1 MNKTTRRE
9 YILQLLESKTMY
21 AIQKR
26 NLTKD
31 MAIETIQLAKEMSL
45 LRNNVSMELNLLV
58 KAGLAIKIIGKPVYY
73 FATKPIEKFYNVK
86 FNHNIFKNFF
96 ELISFVDKNKDLDN
110 KKNRN
115 FFYEKNVNSDI
126 KSSLR
131 ESKLNNKQDIFSA
144 LIGFDDDLQ
153 VQVKQAKA
161 AMLYPPDGL
170 HLLITGPTGTGKT
183 TFAGIVHQFATE
195 EGCIG
200 KGAPYVIFNCAD
212 YAENKQLLLSH
223 LFGHIKG
230 AYTGATTE
238 SKGLVDKA
246 NGGILFLD
254 EIHRLPPEGQ
264 EMLFSL
270 IDRGRYSRLGETE
283 ATHKAKI
290 LLIGATTEN
299 LEDAIL
305 QTFLRRIPMVINLLP
320 LNKRPLRVRMQLICL
335 FLREEAKKIGRP
347 LVVEK
352 EVLKVLLLYKC
363 PGNIGQLKNN
373 IRIICANSFI
383 ECIMQNK
390 EAPIEIKLSQ
400 LIENMDKK
408 FFYFEKNKSEVV
420 RNFNLNDNE
429 NIVFNGQE
437 EDMRD
442 NLRNIFF
449 DNNKDD
455 AFYKDILNDVKILI
469 DKGFSIGRIKHDIS
483 IDVSNKYKL
492 LLNNNNMKQ
501 IEIASKIVT
510 PEVMRIVY
518 EELDKE
524 RKFFNGVIDSKMTY
538 SLALHVETMVSRIHQ
553 GQNKSYLN
561 IANVMEIYPEEYAIA
576 KKIIKRIET
585 LLNLDVPKEEI
596 DFIGTFLHSIKS
608 IPEED
613 IIPIL
618 VMAHGEATA
627 TNMVKVAKSLLSL
640 DNIYSLDMA
649 MDEKIDDVLK
659 KAVNLAKE
667 IDKGKGILLLVDMGS
682 LASFG
687 SFITKKTGILTK
699 TIKMVSTPMV
709 IEAARKGITP
719 GITLDELNDCVQSL
733 STFIGDRVKL
743 IDNNEKKI
751 DTIDVSIINNYQGK
765 IFKMLENILTFLNV
779 KKSYDLLNCIIKN
792 IETDCKQEFD
802 YILKI
807 KFFFH
812 CACMLERAVRK
823 EPLPYKNV
831 AIEKEKHTKL
841 YTILKK
847 DFVIAEETFGIE
859 IADTELI
866 YIVGLFEP
874 YIIL

>member
-1 MNKTTRRE
+1 
-9 YILQLLESKTMY
+9 
-21 AIQKR
+21 
-26 NLTKD
+26 
-31 MAIETIQLAKEMSL
+31 
-45 LRNNVSMELNLLV
+45 
-58 KAGLAIKIIGKPVYY
+58 
-73 FATKPIEKFYNVK
+73 
-86 FNHNIFKNFF
+86 
-96 ELISFVDKNKDLDN
+96 
-110 KKNRN
+110 
-115 FFYEKNVNSDI
+115 
-126 KSSLR
+126 
-131 ESKLNNKQDIFSA
+131 
-144 LIGFDDDLQ
+144 
-153 VQVKQAKA
+153 
-161 AMLYPPDGL
+161 
-170 HLLITGPTGTGKT
+170 
-183 TFAGIVHQFATE
+183 
-195 EGCIG
+195 
-200 KGAPYVIFNCAD
+200 
-212 YAENKQLLLSH
+212 
-223 LFGHIKG
+223 
-230 AYTGATTE
+230 
-238 SKGLVDKA
+238 
-246 NGGILFLD
+246 
-254 EIHRLPPEGQ
+254 
-264 EMLFSL
+264 
-270 IDRGRYSRLGETE
+270 
-283 ATHKAKI
+283 
-290 LLIGATTEN
+290 
-299 LEDAIL
+299 
-305 QTFLRRIPMVINLLP
+305 
-320 LNKRPLRVRMQLICL
+320 
-335 FLREEAKKIGRP
+335 
-347 LVVEK
+347 
-352 EVLKVLLLYKC
+352 
-363 PGNIGQLKNN
+363 
-373 IRIICANSFI
+373 
-383 ECIMQNK
+383 
-390 EAPIEIKLSQ
+390 
-400 LIENMDKK
+400 
-408 FFYFEKNKSEVV
+408 
-420 RNFNLNDNE
+420 
-429 NIVFNGQE
+429 
-437 EDMRD
+437 
-442 NLRNIFF
+442 
-449 DNNKDD
+449 
-455 AFYKDILNDVKILI
+455 
-469 DKGFSIGRIKHDIS
+469 
-483 IDVSNKYKL
+483 
-492 LLNNNNMKQ
+492 
-501 IEIASKIVT
+501 
-510 PEVMRIVY
+510 
-518 EELDKE
+518 
-524 RKFFNGVIDSKMTY
+524 
-538 SLALHVETMVSRIHQ
+538 
-553 GQNKSYLN
+553 
-561 IANVMEIYPEEYAIA
+561 MEIYPEEYAIA